1 LPHSFLVPQPSVQRH
16 IDEHIGLIMATKTG
30 MVTCL
35 DTERFVSRLSTVYPL
50 LRIVVTL
57 LVMVFDVL
65 SSEMLRLSKH
75 MGVALEIMLLRADD
89 AYKITPTLAGTQPLF
104 STGGFGDIA
113 ARLGGAAVVHMSMKS
128 DSMSCYCRRSLP
140 CGSRKTPLMSA
151 VSCLQRAPSLRS
163 SKSTWPQGRV
173 MIKTR

>member
-1 LPHSFLVPQPSVQRH
+1 
-16 IDEHIGLIMATKTG
+16 MATKTG

-57 LVMVFDVL
+57 LVTVFDVL

-75 MGVALEIMLLRADD
+75 MGVALEIMLLSAVQVD
-89 AYKITPTLAGTQPLF
+89 AYKITPTLAGTRPVF
-104 STGGFGDIA
+104 GTGGFGDIA
-113 ARLGGAAVVHMSMKS
+113 LRLDGAAVMHMSMKS
-128 DSMSCYCRRSLP
+128 DSTSRYCRRSLP

-151 VSCLQRAPSLRS
+151 VSCLQPAPSLRS
-163 SKSTWPQGRV
+163 SKSTCPHGGL